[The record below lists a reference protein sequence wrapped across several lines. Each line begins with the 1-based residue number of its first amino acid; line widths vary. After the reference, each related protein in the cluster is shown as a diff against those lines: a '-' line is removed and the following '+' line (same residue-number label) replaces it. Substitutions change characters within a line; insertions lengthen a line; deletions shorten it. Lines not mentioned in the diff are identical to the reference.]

1 MTNTLSN
8 AATAATSTVVTTSV
22 TSASTE
28 VKDLLV
34 EGQKKTAEFVLVLSG
49 ISLMCETVTLKG
61 VTDESKFT
69 GDIKDDVA
77 GSRVKVTT
85 KASLFSEPIALL
97 KGIKKKAEAVL
108 NKYGIKAGIDGGYF
122 IPKDCVVPCLEEMI
136 PLRDEF
142 NEKLTEMEKSF
153 SDYTSAEQARCNKI
167 EDIELRKEALGKI
180 PTFEKFASKCGFKPI
195 VLDWAQTSDATVN
208 TFLSESKT
216 EKATSI
222 VEDYFNKIFD
232 PFAIVKYDY
241 DNNLRN
247 KGAAYKAD
255 EVGKKRSSIRKACQ
269 KALDTKFC
277 MELVF
282 KDEPE
287 KSLLEKAY
295 NIIEV
300 VNQRFAGTAA
310 QMAKPSAGLT
320 KVMID
325 VYKNILAALCSREAF
340 EDFLSKGGD
349 VETILGGFDIAQAKR
364 GVIETEL
371 DFTSKEEKMAS
382 IDNAI
387 AELEALCEQSSGKQQ
402 GQAKKQEAIP
412 EVEPVAEVTS
422 TEKNTVTTE
431 NNSVELEPV
440 ASAEETEIATA
451 EVVEEVPEV
460 EETVQ
465 EEQSST
471 EEAEITADPVS
482 TEETAEPVEEVIL
495 PVEEP
500 VSEPKVTEEV
510 KASEEPAITIDPSS
524 MDVEDFY
531 KSLGL

>member
-1 MTNTLSN
+1 MTNVTSI

-49 ISLMCETVTLKG
+49 ITLMCETVTLKG

-108 NKYGIKAGIDGGYF
+108 NKYGIKAGIDGGFF
-122 IPKDCVVPCLEEMI
+122 IPKDAVVACLEEMI

-142 NEKLTEMEKSF
+142 NNKIKEMELSF
-153 SDYTSAEQARCNKI
+153 SDYTSAEQARCNQI
-167 EDIELRKEALGKI
+167 EDLELRKEALGKI

-216 EKATSI
+216 EKSSSI

-247 KGAAYKAD
+247 KGSAYKAD

-295 NIIEV
+295 NVIEV
-300 VNQRFAGTAA
+300 VNQRFAGAA

-371 DFTSKEEKMAS
+371 DFSSKEEKMAS

-387 AELEALCEQSSGKQQ
+387 AELEALCEQSSGNQQ
-402 GQAKKQEAIP
+402 VQKQEAIP
-412 EVEPVAEVTS
+412 EVEPVEVTS

-440 ASAEETEIATA
+440 VSAEETEIATA
-451 EVVEEVPEV
+451 EVVEEVPEI

-471 EEAEITADPVS
+471 EETEITADPIS

-500 VSEPKVTEEV
+500 VSEPEVTEEV
-510 KASEEPAITIDPSS
+510 KASEEPTIIIDPSS

>member
-1 MTNTLSN
+1 MTNVTSI
-8 AATAATSTVVTTSV
+8 AATAATSTVV

-49 ISLMCETVTLKG
+49 ITLMCETVTLKG

-108 NKYGIKAGIDGGYF
+108 NKYGIKAGIDGGFF

-153 SDYTSAEQARCNKI
+153 SDYTSAEQARCNQI

-195 VLDWAQTSDATVN
+195 VLDWAQTTDATVN

-216 EKATSI
+216 EKSSSI

-247 KGAAYKAD
+247 KGSAYKAD

-295 NIIEV
+295 NVIEV
-300 VNQRFAGTAA
+300 VNQRFAGAA

-371 DFTSKEEKMAS
+371 DFSSKEEKMAS

-402 GQAKKQEAIP
+402 VQTQKQEAIP
-412 EVEPVAEVTS
+412 EVGSVEVTS
-422 TEKNTVTTE
+422 TEENTVTTVH
-431 NNSVELEPV
+431 NSVELDPV
-440 ASAEETEIATA
+440 ASTEETEIATA
-451 EVVEEVPEV
+451 EVVEEVPKV
-460 EETVQ
+460 KETVQ
-465 EEQSST
+465 EEKSST
-471 EEAEITADPVS
+471 EEAEILADPVS
-482 TEETAEPVEEVIL
+482 VEETAEPVEEVIL

-500 VSEPKVTEEV
+500 VSEPEVTEEV

>member
-1 MTNTLSN
+1 MTNVTSI

-49 ISLMCETVTLKG
+49 ITLMCETVTLKG

-108 NKYGIKAGIDGGYF
+108 NKYGIKAGIDGGFF
-122 IPKDCVVPCLEEMI
+122 IPKDAVVACLEEMI

-142 NEKLTEMEKSF
+142 NNKIKEMELSF
-153 SDYTSAEQARCNKI
+153 SDYTSAEQARCNQI
-167 EDIELRKEALGKI
+167 EDLELRKEALGKI

-195 VLDWAQTSDATVN
+195 VLDWAQTSDAIVN

-216 EKATSI
+216 EKSSSI

-247 KGAAYKAD
+247 KGSAYKAD

-295 NIIEV
+295 NVIEV
-300 VNQRFAGTAA
+300 VNQRFAGAA

-371 DFTSKEEKMAS
+371 DFSSKEEKMAS

-387 AELEALCEQSSGKQQ
+387 AELEALCEQSSGNQQ
-402 GQAKKQEAIP
+402 VQKQEAIP
-412 EVEPVAEVTS
+412 EVEPVEVTS

-451 EVVEEVPEV
+451 EVVEEVPEI

-471 EEAEITADPVS
+471 EETEITADPIS

-500 VSEPKVTEEV
+500 VSEPEVTEEV
-510 KASEEPAITIDPSS
+510 KASEEPTITIDPSS

>member
-1 MTNTLSN
+1 MTNSFSN
-8 AATAATSTVVTTSV
+8 AATAATSTVVSTTAT

-108 NKYGIKAGIDGGYF
+108 NKYGIKAGIDGGFF
-122 IPKDCVVPCLEEMI
+122 IPKDAVVACLEDLI

-142 NEKLTEMEKSF
+142 NDELKEMEKNF
-153 SDYTSAEQARCNKI
+153 NDYVSAEQARCNQI

-195 VLDWAQTSDATVN
+195 VLDWAQTSDTAVN
-208 TFLSESKT
+208 AFLSESKT

-295 NIIEV
+295 NIIAV

-320 KVMID
+320 KLMID

-371 DFTSKEEKMAS
+371 DFSSKEEKMAS

-402 GQAKKQEAIP
+402 AQKQEAIP
-412 EVEPVAEVTS
+412 EVEPVEITS
-422 TEKNTVTTE
+422 TEKDTVTTE

-440 ASAEETEIATA
+440 ASAEET
-451 EVVEEVPEV
+451 
-460 EETVQ
+460 VQ
-465 EEQSST
+465 EEQSSI
-471 EEAEITADPVS
+471 EEAEITADPIS

-500 VSEPKVTEEV
+500 VSEPEVTEEV
-510 KASEEPAITIDPSS
+510 KASEEPTITIDPSS

>member
-1 MTNTLSN
+1 MTNSIVN
-8 AATAATSTVVTTSV
+8 AATAATSTVVSTTAT

-28 VKDLLV
+28 VKDLLK
-34 EGQKKTAEFVLVLSG
+34 EGLKKTAEFVLVISG
-49 ISLMCETVTLKG
+49 ISLMSETVTLSG
-61 VTDESKFT
+61 VTDQSKFT
-69 GDIKDDVA
+69 GNIKDDVA
-77 GSRVKVTT
+77 GSRIKVTT
-85 KASLFSEPIALL
+85 KASLFSEPIAVL
-97 KGIKKKAEAVL
+97 KGIKKKVEAVL
-108 NKYGIKAGIDGGYF
+108 NKYGIKAGIDGGF
-122 IPKDCVVPCLEEMI
+122 FVPKEAVVSCLEELI
-136 PLRDEF
+136 PLREEF
-142 NEKLTEMEKSF
+142 NNKLEEMEKGF
-153 SDYTSAEQARCNKI
+153 SDYTSAEQARCNQI
-167 EDIELRKEALGKI
+167 EDLELRKEALGKI

-216 EKATSI
+216 EKSTSI
-222 VEDYFNKIFD
+222 VEDYFNKIFE

-247 KGAAYKAD
+247 KGSAYKAD

-300 VNQRFAGTAA
+300 VNQRFAGTVT

-371 DFTSKEEKMAS
+371 DFSSKEEKMAS

-387 AELEALCEQSSGKQQ
+387 AELEALCEQSSGNQQ
-402 GQAKKQEAIP
+402 VQKQEAIP
-412 EVEPVAEVTS
+412 EEEPVAEVTS

-440 ASAEETEIATA
+440 ASAEETEITTA

-471 EEAEITADPVS
+471 EETEITADPVS

-500 VSEPKVTEEV
+500 VSEPEVTEEV
-510 KASEEPAITIDPSS
+510 KASEEPTITIDPSS

>member
-1 MTNTLSN
+1 MTNSFSN
-8 AATAATSTVVTTSV
+8 AATAATSTVVSTTAT

-108 NKYGIKAGIDGGYF
+108 NKYGIKAGIDGGFF
-122 IPKDCVVPCLEEMI
+122 IPKDAVVACLEDLI

-142 NEKLTEMEKSF
+142 NDELKEMEKNF
-153 SDYTSAEQARCNKI
+153 NDYVSAEQARCNQI

-195 VLDWAQTSDATVN
+195 VLDWAQTSDTAVN
-208 TFLSESKT
+208 AFLSESKT

-295 NIIEV
+295 NVIEV
-300 VNQRFAGTAA
+300 VNQRFAGAA

-371 DFTSKEEKMAS
+371 DFSSKEEKMAS

-402 GQAKKQEAIP
+402 VQTQKQEAIP
-412 EVEPVAEVTS
+412 EVGSVEVTS
-422 TEKNTVTTE
+422 TEENTVTTE

-482 TEETAEPVEEVIL
+482 TEETAEPVEDVIL

-500 VSEPKVTEEV
+500 VSEPEVTEEV
-510 KASEEPAITIDPSS
+510 KASEEPTITIDPSS

>member
-1 MTNTLSN
+1 MTNSINT
-8 AATAATSTVVTTSV
+8 AATSATSTVVTTA

-77 GSRVKVTT
+77 GSRIKVTT
-85 KASLFSEPIALL
+85 KASLFSEPIAML

-142 NEKLTEMEKSF
+142 NNKLNEMEKTF
-153 SDYTSAEQARCNKI
+153 SDYTSAEQARCNQI
-167 EDIELRKEALGKI
+167 EDLELRKEALGKI

-216 EKATSI
+216 EKSTSI
-222 VEDYFNKIFD
+222 VEDYFNKVFE

-320 KVMID
+320 KLMID
-325 VYKNILAALCSREAF
+325 VYKNILSALCSRDAF

-349 VETILGGFDIAQAKR
+349 VETILGGFDIAQARR

-371 DFTSKEEKMAS
+371 DFSSKEEKMAS

-402 GQAKKQEAIP
+402 AQKQEAIP
-412 EVEPVAEVTS
+412 EVEPVEVTS

-451 EVVEEVPEV
+451 EVVEEVPEI

-500 VSEPKVTEEV
+500 VSEPEVTEEV
-510 KASEEPAITIDPSS
+510 KASEEPTITIDPSS

>member
-1 MTNTLSN
+1 MTNVTSIV
-8 AATAATSTVVTTSV
+8 ATAATSTVVTTSV

-49 ISLMCETVTLKG
+49 ITLMCETVTLKG

-108 NKYGIKAGIDGGYF
+108 NKYGIKAGIDGGFF
-122 IPKDCVVPCLEEMI
+122 IPKDAVVACLEEMI

-142 NEKLTEMEKSF
+142 NNKIKEMELSF

-180 PTFEKFASKCGFKPI
+180 PTFEKFSSKCGFKPI

-216 EKATSI
+216 EKSTSI
-222 VEDYFNKIFD
+222 VEDYFNKIFE
-232 PFAIVKYDY
+232 PFSIVKYDY

-295 NIIEV
+295 NVIEV
-300 VNQRFAGTAA
+300 VNQRFAGAA

-371 DFTSKEEKMAS
+371 DFSSKEEKMAS

-387 AELEALCEQSSGKQQ
+387 AELEALCEQSSGNQQ
-402 GQAKKQEAIP
+402 VQKQEAIP
-412 EVEPVAEVTS
+412 EVEPVEVTS

-451 EVVEEVPEV
+451 EVVEEVPEI

-471 EEAEITADPVS
+471 EEAEITADPIS

-500 VSEPKVTEEV
+500 VSEPEVTEEV
-510 KASEEPAITIDPSS
+510 KASEEPTITIDPSS

>member
-1 MTNTLSN
+1 MTNVTSI

-49 ISLMCETVTLKG
+49 ITLMCETVTLKG

-108 NKYGIKAGIDGGYF
+108 NKYGIKAGIDGGFF
-122 IPKDCVVPCLEEMI
+122 IPKDAVVACLEEMI

-142 NEKLTEMEKSF
+142 NNKIKEMELSF
-153 SDYTSAEQARCNKI
+153 SDYTSAEQARCNQI
-167 EDIELRKEALGKI
+167 EDLELRKEALGKI

-216 EKATSI
+216 EKSSSI

-247 KGAAYKAD
+247 KGSAYKAD

-295 NIIEV
+295 NVIEV
-300 VNQRFAGTAA
+300 VNQRFAGAA

-371 DFTSKEEKMAS
+371 DFSSKEEKMAS

-402 GQAKKQEAIP
+402 QQAQKQEAIP
-412 EVEPVAEVTS
+412 EVEPVEEVTS

-451 EVVEEVPEV
+451 EVVEEVPEI

-500 VSEPKVTEEV
+500 VSEPEVTEEV
-510 KASEEPAITIDPSS
+510 KASEEPTIIIDPSS

>member
-1 MTNTLSN
+1 MTNSIVN
-8 AATAATSTVVTTSV
+8 AATAATSTVVSTTAT

-28 VKDLLV
+28 VKDLLK
-34 EGQKKTAEFVLVLSG
+34 EGLKKTAEFVLVISG
-49 ISLMCETVTLKG
+49 ISLMSETVTLSG
-61 VTDESKFT
+61 VTDQSKFT
-69 GDIKDDVA
+69 GNIKDDVA
-77 GSRVKVTT
+77 GSRIKVTT
-85 KASLFSEPIALL
+85 KASLFSEPIAVL
-97 KGIKKKAEAVL
+97 KGIKKKVEAVL
-108 NKYGIKAGIDGGYF
+108 NKYGIKAGIDGGF
-122 IPKDCVVPCLEEMI
+122 FVPKEAVVSCLEELI
-136 PLRDEF
+136 PLREEF
-142 NEKLTEMEKSF
+142 NNKLEEMEKGF
-153 SDYTSAEQARCNKI
+153 SDYTSAEQARCNQI
-167 EDIELRKEALGKI
+167 EDLELRKEALGKI

-216 EKATSI
+216 EKSSSI
-222 VEDYFNKIFD
+222 VEDYFNKIFE
-232 PFAIVKYDY
+232 PFSIVKYDY

-295 NIIEV
+295 NVIGV
-300 VNQRFAGTAA
+300 VNQRFAGAA

-340 EDFLSKGGD
+340 EDFLSNGGD

-371 DFTSKEEKMAS
+371 DFSSKEEKMAS

-412 EVEPVAEVTS
+412 EVESVAEVTS
-422 TEKNTVTTE
+422 TEECTASTD

-440 ASAEETEIATA
+440 ASAEETKIATA

>member
-1 MTNTLSN
+1 MTNVTSI

-49 ISLMCETVTLKG
+49 ITLMCETVTLKG

-108 NKYGIKAGIDGGYF
+108 NKYGIKAGIDGGFF
-122 IPKDCVVPCLEEMI
+122 IPKDAVVACLEEMI

-142 NEKLTEMEKSF
+142 NNKIKEMELSF
-153 SDYTSAEQARCNKI
+153 SDYTSAEQARCNQI
-167 EDIELRKEALGKI
+167 EDLELRKEALGKI

-216 EKATSI
+216 EKSSSI

-247 KGAAYKAD
+247 KGSAYKAD

-295 NIIEV
+295 NVIEV
-300 VNQRFAGTAA
+300 VNQRFAGAA

-371 DFTSKEEKMAS
+371 DFSSKEEKMAS

-387 AELEALCEQSSGKQQ
+387 AELEALCEQSSGNQQ
-402 GQAKKQEAIP
+402 VQKQEAIP
-412 EVEPVAEVTS
+412 EVEPVEVTS

-451 EVVEEVPEV
+451 EVVEEVPEI

-471 EEAEITADPVS
+471 EETEITADPIS

-500 VSEPKVTEEV
+500 VSEPEVTEEV
-510 KASEEPAITIDPSS
+510 KASEEPTIIIDPSS

>member
-1 MTNTLSN
+1 MTNSFSN
-8 AATAATSTVVTTSV
+8 AATAATSTVVSTTAT

-108 NKYGIKAGIDGGYF
+108 NKYGIKAGIDGGFF
-122 IPKDCVVPCLEEMI
+122 IPKDAVVACLEDLI

-142 NEKLTEMEKSF
+142 NDELKEMEKNF
-153 SDYTSAEQARCNKI
+153 NDYVSAEQARCNQI

-195 VLDWAQTSDATVN
+195 VLDWAQTSDTAVN
-208 TFLSESKT
+208 AFLSESKT

-295 NIIEV
+295 NIIAV

-320 KVMID
+320 KLMID

-371 DFTSKEEKMAS
+371 DFSSKEEKMAS

-402 GQAKKQEAIP
+402 AQKQESIP
-412 EVEPVAEVTS
+412 EVEPVEITS
-422 TEKNTVTTE
+422 TEKDTVTTE

-440 ASAEETEIATA
+440 ASAEK
-451 EVVEEVPEV
+451 
-460 EETVQ
+460 TVQ
-465 EEQSST
+465 EEQSSI
-471 EEAEITADPVS
+471 EEAEITADPIS

-500 VSEPKVTEEV
+500 VSEPEVTEEV
-510 KASEEPAITIDPSS
+510 KASEEPTIIIDPSS

>member
-1 MTNTLSN
+1 MTNLIST
-8 AATAATSTVVTTSV
+8 AATAATSTVVTTAT

-28 VKDLLV
+28 VTDLLK

-49 ISLMCETVTLKG
+49 ISLMSETVTLSG

-69 GDIKDDVA
+69 GNIKDDVA
-77 GSRVKVTT
+77 GSRIKVTT
-85 KASLFSEPIALL
+85 KAALFNEPIAVL
-97 KGIKKKAEAVL
+97 KGIKKKSEAVL
-108 NKYGIKAGIDGGYF
+108 NKYGIKAGIDGGF
-122 IPKDCVVPCLEEMI
+122 FVPKEAVVRCLEELI

-142 NEKLTEMEKSF
+142 NDKLNEMEKNF
-153 SDYTSAEQARCNKI
+153 NDYTLAEQARCNQI

-195 VLDWAQTSDATVN
+195 VLDWAQTTDATVN

-216 EKATSI
+216 EKSSSI

-247 KGAAYKAD
+247 KGSAYKAD

-295 NIIEV
+295 NVIEV
-300 VNQRFAGTAA
+300 VNQRFAGAA

-371 DFTSKEEKMAS
+371 DFSSKEEKMAS

-387 AELEALCEQSSGKQQ
+387 AELEALCEQSSGNQQ
-402 GQAKKQEAIP
+402 VQKQEAIP
-412 EVEPVAEVTS
+412 EV
-422 TEKNTVTTE
+422 
-431 NNSVELEPV
+431 EPV

-451 EVVEEVPEV
+451 EVVEEVPEI

-465 EEQSST
+465 EEKSST
-471 EEAEITADPVS
+471 EEAEITADPIS

-500 VSEPKVTEEV
+500 VSEPEVTEEV
-510 KASEEPAITIDPSS
+510 KASEEPTIIIDPSS

>member
-1 MTNTLSN
+1 MTNSFSN
-8 AATAATSTVVTTSV
+8 AATAATSTVVSTTAT

-34 EGQKKTAEFVLVLSG
+34 EGQKKTAEFVLILSG

-108 NKYGIKAGIDGGYF
+108 NKYGIKAGIDGGFF
-122 IPKDCVVPCLEEMI
+122 IPKDAVVACLEDLI

-142 NEKLTEMEKSF
+142 NDELKEMEKNF
-153 SDYTSAEQARCNKI
+153 NDYVSAEQARCNQI

-195 VLDWAQTSDATVN
+195 VLDWAQTSDTAVN
-208 TFLSESKT
+208 AFLSESKT

-295 NIIEV
+295 NVIEV
-300 VNQRFAGTAA
+300 VNQRFAGAA

-371 DFTSKEEKMAS
+371 DFSSKEEKMAS

-402 GQAKKQEAIP
+402 VQTQKQEAIP
-412 EVEPVAEVTS
+412 EVGSVEVTS
-422 TEKNTVTTE
+422 TEENTVTTE

-482 TEETAEPVEEVIL
+482 TEETAEPVEDVIL

-500 VSEPKVTEEV
+500 VSEPEVTEEV
-510 KASEEPAITIDPSS
+510 KASEEPTITIDPSS

>member
-1 MTNTLSN
+1 MTNVTSI

-49 ISLMCETVTLKG
+49 ITLMCETVTLKG

-108 NKYGIKAGIDGGYF
+108 NKYGIKAGIDGGFF
-122 IPKDCVVPCLEEMI
+122 IPKDAVVACLEEMI

-142 NEKLTEMEKSF
+142 NNKIKEMELSF
-153 SDYTSAEQARCNKI
+153 SDYTSAEQARCNQI
-167 EDIELRKEALGKI
+167 EDLELRKEALGKI

-195 VLDWAQTSDATVN
+195 VHDWAQTSDAAVN

-216 EKATSI
+216 EKSTSI
-222 VEDYFNKIFD
+222 VEDYFNKIFE
-232 PFAIVKYDY
+232 PFSIVKYDY

-295 NIIEV
+295 NIIAV

-371 DFTSKEEKMAS
+371 DFSSKEEKMAS

-387 AELEALCEQSSGKQQ
+387 AELEALCEQSSGNKQAQ
-402 GQAKKQEAIP
+402 KQEAIP
-412 EVEPVAEVTS
+412 EVEPVEVTS
-422 TEKNTVTTE
+422 TEECAASTDS
-431 NNSVELEPV
+431 NSVELEPV

-500 VSEPKVTEEV
+500 VSEPEVTEEV
-510 KASEEPAITIDPSS
+510 KASEEPTITIDPSS

>member
-1 MTNTLSN
+1 MTNVTSI

-136 PLRDEF
+136 PLRNEF

-195 VLDWAQTSDATVN
+195 VLDWAQTSDTAVN
-208 TFLSESKT
+208 AFLSESKT
-216 EKATSI
+216 EKSTSI
-222 VEDYFNKIFD
+222 VEDYFNKIFE
-232 PFAIVKYDY
+232 PFSIVKYDY

-247 KGAAYKAD
+247 KGTAYKAD

-295 NIIEV
+295 NIIAV

-371 DFTSKEEKMAS
+371 DFSSKEEKMAS

-387 AELEALCEQSSGKQQ
+387 AELEALCEQSSGNKQAQ
-402 GQAKKQEAIP
+402 KQEAIP
-412 EVEPVAEVTS
+412 EV
-422 TEKNTVTTE
+422 
-431 NNSVELEPV
+431 EPV

-482 TEETAEPVEEVIL
+482 TEETAEPVEDVIL

-500 VSEPKVTEEV
+500 VSEPEVTEEV
-510 KASEEPAITIDPSS
+510 KASEEPTITIDPSS

>member
-1 MTNTLSN
+1 MTNVTSI

-49 ISLMCETVTLKG
+49 ITLMCETVTLKG

-108 NKYGIKAGIDGGYF
+108 NKYGIKAGIDGGFF
-122 IPKDCVVPCLEEMI
+122 IPKDAVVACLEEMI

-142 NEKLTEMEKSF
+142 NNKIKEMELSF
-153 SDYTSAEQARCNKI
+153 SDYTSAEQARCNQI
-167 EDIELRKEALGKI
+167 EDLELRKEALGKI

-216 EKATSI
+216 EKSSSI

-247 KGAAYKAD
+247 KGSAYKAD

-295 NIIEV
+295 NVIEV
-300 VNQRFAGTAA
+300 VNQRFAGAA

-371 DFTSKEEKMAS
+371 DFSSKEEKMAS

-402 GQAKKQEAIP
+402 GQAQKQESIP
-412 EVEPVAEVTS
+412 EVEPVEVTS
-422 TEKNTVTTE
+422 TEKDTVTTE

-440 ASAEETEIATA
+440 ASAEETEITTA

-471 EEAEITADPVS
+471 EETEITADPIS

-500 VSEPKVTEEV
+500 VSEPEVTEEV
-510 KASEEPAITIDPSS
+510 KASEEPTITIDPSS

>member
-1 MTNTLSN
+1 MTNLIST
-8 AATAATSTVVTTSV
+8 AATAATSTVVTTAT

-49 ISLMCETVTLKG
+49 ITLMCETVTLKG

-108 NKYGIKAGIDGGYF
+108 NKYGIKAGIDGGFF
-122 IPKDCVVPCLEEMI
+122 IPKDAVVACLEEMI

-142 NEKLTEMEKSF
+142 NNKIKEMELSF
-153 SDYTSAEQARCNKI
+153 SDYTSAEQARCNQI
-167 EDIELRKEALGKI
+167 EDLELRKEALGKI

-195 VLDWAQTSDATVN
+195 VLDWAQTTDATVN

-216 EKATSI
+216 EKSSSI

-247 KGAAYKAD
+247 KGSAYKAD

-287 KSLLEKAY
+287 KSMLEKAY
-295 NIIEV
+295 NVIEV
-300 VNQRFAGTAA
+300 VNQRFAGAA

-402 GQAKKQEAIP
+402 GQAQKQEAIP
-412 EVEPVAEVTS
+412 EVEPVEVTS
-422 TEKNTVTTE
+422 TEKDTVTIE

-440 ASAEETEIATA
+440 SSAEETELTTA

-471 EEAEITADPVS
+471 EETEITADPVS

>member
-1 MTNTLSN
+1 MTNLIST
-8 AATAATSTVVTTSV
+8 AATAATSTVVTTAT

-49 ISLMCETVTLKG
+49 ITLMCETVTLKG

-108 NKYGIKAGIDGGYF
+108 NKYGIKAGIDGGFF
-122 IPKDCVVPCLEEMI
+122 IPKDAVVACLEEMI

-142 NEKLTEMEKSF
+142 NNKIKEMELSF
-153 SDYTSAEQARCNKI
+153 SDYTSAEQARCNQI
-167 EDIELRKEALGKI
+167 EDLELRKEALGKI

-195 VLDWAQTSDATVN
+195 VLDWAQTTDATVN

-216 EKATSI
+216 EKSSSI

-247 KGAAYKAD
+247 KGSAYKAD

-287 KSLLEKAY
+287 KSMLEKAY
-295 NIIEV
+295 NVIEV
-300 VNQRFAGTAA
+300 VNQRFAGAA

-371 DFTSKEEKMAS
+371 DFSSKEEKMAS

-387 AELEALCEQSSGKQQ
+387 AELEALCEQSSGNQQ
-402 GQAKKQEAIP
+402 VQKQEAIP
-412 EVEPVAEVTS
+412 EVEPVEVTP

-440 ASAEETEIATA
+440 ASA
-451 EVVEEVPEV
+451 

>member
-1 MTNTLSN
+1 MTNVTSI

-49 ISLMCETVTLKG
+49 ITLMCETVTLKG

-108 NKYGIKAGIDGGYF
+108 NKYGIKAGIDGGFF
-122 IPKDCVVPCLEEMI
+122 IPKDAVVACLEEMI

-142 NEKLTEMEKSF
+142 NNKIKEMELSF
-153 SDYTSAEQARCNKI
+153 SDYTSAEQARCNQI
-167 EDIELRKEALGKI
+167 EDLELRKEALGKI

-216 EKATSI
+216 EKSSSI

-247 KGAAYKAD
+247 KGSAYKAD

-295 NIIEV
+295 NVIEV
-300 VNQRFAGTAA
+300 VNQRFAGAA

-371 DFTSKEEKMAS
+371 DFSSKEEKMAS

-422 TEKNTVTTE
+422 TEKDTVTTE

-440 ASAEETEIATA
+440 ASAEET
-451 EVVEEVPEV
+451 
-460 EETVQ
+460 VQ

-471 EEAEITADPVS
+471 EEAEITADPIS

-500 VSEPKVTEEV
+500 VSEPEVTEEV
-510 KASEEPAITIDPSS
+510 KASEEPTITIDPSS

>member
-1 MTNTLSN
+1 MTNSIVN
-8 AATAATSTVVTTSV
+8 AATAATSTVVSTTAT

-28 VKDLLV
+28 VKDLLK
-34 EGQKKTAEFVLVLSG
+34 EGLKKTAEFVLVISG
-49 ISLMCETVTLKG
+49 ISLMSETVTLSG
-61 VTDESKFT
+61 VTDQSKFT
-69 GDIKDDVA
+69 GNIKDDVA
-77 GSRVKVTT
+77 GSRIKVTT

-108 NKYGIKAGIDGGYF
+108 NKYGIKAGIDGGFF
-122 IPKDCVVPCLEEMI
+122 IPKDAVVACLEDLI

-142 NEKLTEMEKSF
+142 NDELKEMEKNF
-153 SDYTSAEQARCNKI
+153 NDYVSAEQARCNQI

-195 VLDWAQTSDATVN
+195 VLDWAQTSDTAVN
-208 TFLSESKT
+208 AFLSESKT

-287 KSLLEKAY
+287 KSLIEKAY
-295 NIIEV
+295 NIIAV

-320 KVMID
+320 KLMID

-422 TEKNTVTTE
+422 TEECTASTD

-440 ASAEETEIATA
+440 ALAEET
-451 EVVEEVPEV
+451 
-460 EETVQ
+460 
-465 EEQSST
+465 
-471 EEAEITADPVS
+471 EITADPVS

-500 VSEPKVTEEV
+500 VSEPEVTEEV
-510 KASEEPAITIDPSS
+510 KASEEPTITIDPSS

>member
-1 MTNTLSN
+1 MTNVTSI

-49 ISLMCETVTLKG
+49 ITLMCETVTLKG

-108 NKYGIKAGIDGGYF
+108 NKYGIKAGIDGGFF
-122 IPKDCVVPCLEEMI
+122 IPKDAVVACLEEMI

-142 NEKLTEMEKSF
+142 NNKIKEMELSF
-153 SDYTSAEQARCNKI
+153 SDYTSAEQARCNQI
-167 EDIELRKEALGKI
+167 EDLELRKEALGKI

-216 EKATSI
+216 EKSSSI

-247 KGAAYKAD
+247 KGSAYKAD

-295 NIIEV
+295 NVIEV
-300 VNQRFAGTAA
+300 VNQRFAGAA

-371 DFTSKEEKMAS
+371 DFSSKEEKMAS

-387 AELEALCEQSSGKQQ
+387 AELEALCEQSSGNQQ
-402 GQAKKQEAIP
+402 VQKQESIP
-412 EVEPVAEVTS
+412 EVEPVEVTS

-451 EVVEEVPEV
+451 EVVEEVPEI

-500 VSEPKVTEEV
+500 VSEPEVTEEV
-510 KASEEPAITIDPSS
+510 KASEEPTITIDPSS

>member
-1 MTNTLSN
+1 MTNSINT
-8 AATAATSTVVTTSV
+8 AATAATSTVVTTA

-142 NEKLTEMEKSF
+142 NNKLNEMEKTF
-153 SDYTSAEQARCNKI
+153 SDYTSAEQARCNQI
-167 EDIELRKEALGKI
+167 EDLELRKEALGKI
-180 PTFEKFASKCGFKPI
+180 PTFEKFSSKCGFKPI

-216 EKATSI
+216 EKSSSI
-222 VEDYFNKIFD
+222 VEDYFNKVFE

-295 NIIEV
+295 NIIAV

-371 DFTSKEEKMAS
+371 DFSSKEEKMAS

-387 AELEALCEQSSGKQQ
+387 AELEALCEQSSGNKQAQ
-402 GQAKKQEAIP
+402 KQEAIP
-412 EVEPVAEVTS
+412 EVEPVEVTS

-431 NNSVELEPV
+431 NNSVELETV

-500 VSEPKVTEEV
+500 VSEPEVTEEV
-510 KASEEPAITIDPSS
+510 KASEEPTITIDPSS

>member
-1 MTNTLSN
+1 MTNVTSI

-49 ISLMCETVTLKG
+49 ITLMCETVTLKG

-108 NKYGIKAGIDGGYF
+108 NKYGIKAGIDGGFF
-122 IPKDCVVPCLEEMI
+122 IPKDAVVACLEEMI

-142 NEKLTEMEKSF
+142 NNKIKEMELSF
-153 SDYTSAEQARCNKI
+153 SDYTSAEQARCNQI
-167 EDIELRKEALGKI
+167 EDLELRKEALGKI

-216 EKATSI
+216 EKSSSI

-247 KGAAYKAD
+247 KGSAYKAD

-295 NIIEV
+295 NVIEV
-300 VNQRFAGTAA
+300 VNQRFAGAA

-371 DFTSKEEKMAS
+371 DFSSKEEKMAS

-387 AELEALCEQSSGKQQ
+387 AELEALCEQSSGNQQ
-402 GQAKKQEAIP
+402 VQKQEAIP
-412 EVEPVAEVTS
+412 EVEPVEVTS

-451 EVVEEVPEV
+451 EVVEEVPEI

-500 VSEPKVTEEV
+500 VSEPEVTEEV
-510 KASEEPAITIDPSS
+510 KASEEPTITIDPSS

>member
-1 MTNTLSN
+1 MTNVTSI

-49 ISLMCETVTLKG
+49 ITLMCETVTLKG

-108 NKYGIKAGIDGGYF
+108 NKYGIKAGIDGGFF
-122 IPKDCVVPCLEEMI
+122 IPKDAVVACLEEMI

-142 NEKLTEMEKSF
+142 NNKIKEMELSF
-153 SDYTSAEQARCNKI
+153 SDYTSAEQARCNQI
-167 EDIELRKEALGKI
+167 EDLELRKEALGKI

-216 EKATSI
+216 EKSSSI

-247 KGAAYKAD
+247 KGSAYKAD

-295 NIIEV
+295 NVIEV
-300 VNQRFAGTAA
+300 VNQRFAGAA

-371 DFTSKEEKMAS
+371 DFSSKEEKMAS

-387 AELEALCEQSSGKQQ
+387 AELEALCEQSSGNQQ
-402 GQAKKQEAIP
+402 VQKQEAIP
-412 EVEPVAEVTS
+412 EVEPVEVTS

-440 ASAEETEIATA
+440 ASAEET
-451 EVVEEVPEV
+451 
-460 EETVQ
+460 VQ

-471 EEAEITADPVS
+471 EEAEITADPIS

-500 VSEPKVTEEV
+500 VSEPEVTKEV
-510 KASEEPAITIDPSS
+510 KASEEPTITIDPSS

>member
-1 MTNTLSN
+1 MTNSINT
-8 AATAATSTVVTTSV
+8 AATAATSTVVTTA

-28 VKDLLV
+28 IKDLLV

-49 ISLMCETVTLKG
+49 ITLMCETVTLKG

-108 NKYGIKAGIDGGYF
+108 NKYGIKAGIDGGFF
-122 IPKDCVVPCLEEMI
+122 IPKDAVVACLEEMI

-142 NEKLTEMEKSF
+142 NNKIKEMELSF
-153 SDYTSAEQARCNKI
+153 SDYTSAEQARCNQI
-167 EDIELRKEALGKI
+167 EDLELRKEALGKI
-180 PTFEKFASKCGFKPI
+180 PTFEKFSSKCGFKPI

-216 EKATSI
+216 EKSTSI
-222 VEDYFNKIFD
+222 VEDYFNKVFES
-232 PFAIVKYDY
+232 FAIVKYDY

-295 NIIEV
+295 NIIAV

-371 DFTSKEEKMAS
+371 DFSSKEEKMAS

-387 AELEALCEQSSGKQQ
+387 AELEALCEQSSGNKQAQ
-402 GQAKKQEAIP
+402 KHEAIP
-412 EVEPVAEVTS
+412 EVEPVEVTP

-471 EEAEITADPVS
+471 EETEITADPVS

-500 VSEPKVTEEV
+500 VSEPEVTEEV
-510 KASEEPAITIDPSS
+510 KTSEEPAIIIDPSS

>member
-1 MTNTLSN
+1 MTNVTSI

-49 ISLMCETVTLKG
+49 ITLMCETVTLKG

-108 NKYGIKAGIDGGYF
+108 NKYGIKAGIDGGFF
-122 IPKDCVVPCLEEMI
+122 IPKDAVVACLEEMI

-142 NEKLTEMEKSF
+142 NNKIKEMELSF
-153 SDYTSAEQARCNKI
+153 SDYTSAEQARCNQI
-167 EDIELRKEALGKI
+167 EDLELRKEALGKI

-216 EKATSI
+216 EKSSSI

-247 KGAAYKAD
+247 KGSAYKAD

-295 NIIEV
+295 NVIEV
-300 VNQRFAGTAA
+300 VNQRFAGAA

-371 DFTSKEEKMAS
+371 DFSSKEEKMAS

-387 AELEALCEQSSGKQQ
+387 AELEALCEQSSGNKQAQ
-402 GQAKKQEAIP
+402 KQEAIP
-412 EVEPVAEVTS
+412 EV
-422 TEKNTVTTE
+422 
-431 NNSVELEPV
+431 EPV

-482 TEETAEPVEEVIL
+482 TEETAEPVEDVIL
-495 PVEEP
+495 PVEEL
-500 VSEPKVTEEV
+500 VSEPEVTEEV
-510 KASEEPAITIDPSS
+510 KASEEPTITIDPSS

>member
-1 MTNTLSN
+1 MTNSFSN
-8 AATAATSTVVTTSV
+8 AATAATSTVVSTTAT

-108 NKYGIKAGIDGGYF
+108 NKYGIKAGIDGGFF
-122 IPKDCVVPCLEEMI
+122 IPKDAVVACLEDLI

-142 NEKLTEMEKSF
+142 NDELKEMEKNF
-153 SDYTSAEQARCNKI
+153 NDYVSAEQARCNQI

-195 VLDWAQTSDATVN
+195 VLDWAQTSDTAVN
-208 TFLSESKT
+208 AFLSESKT

-295 NIIEV
+295 NIIAV

-320 KVMID
+320 KLMID

-371 DFTSKEEKMAS
+371 DFSSKEEKMAS

-402 GQAKKQEAIP
+402 AQKQEAIP
-412 EVEPVAEVTS
+412 EVEPVEITS
-422 TEKNTVTTE
+422 TEKDTVTTE

-440 ASAEETEIATA
+440 ASAEET
-451 EVVEEVPEV
+451 
-460 EETVQ
+460 VQ
-465 EEQSST
+465 EDQSSI
-471 EEAEITADPVS
+471 EEAEITADPIS

-495 PVEEP
+495 PVEDP
-500 VSEPKVTEEV
+500 VSEPEVTEEV
-510 KASEEPAITIDPSS
+510 KASEEPTITIDPSS

>member
-1 MTNTLSN
+1 MTNVTSI

-49 ISLMCETVTLKG
+49 ITLMCETVTLKG

-108 NKYGIKAGIDGGYF
+108 NKYGIKAGIDGGFF
-122 IPKDCVVPCLEEMI
+122 IPKDAVVACLEEMI

-142 NEKLTEMEKSF
+142 NNKIKEMELSF
-153 SDYTSAEQARCNKI
+153 SDYTSAEQARCNQI
-167 EDIELRKEALGKI
+167 EDLELRKEALGKI

-216 EKATSI
+216 EKSTSI
-222 VEDYFNKIFD
+222 VEDYFNKVFE

-247 KGAAYKAD
+247 KGSAYKAD

-300 VNQRFAGTAA
+300 VNQRFAGTVT

-371 DFTSKEEKMAS
+371 DFSSKEEKMAS

-402 GQAKKQEAIP
+402 AKKQEAIP
-412 EVEPVAEVTS
+412 EVEPVEVTS
-422 TEKNTVTTE
+422 TEKDTVTTE

-451 EVVEEVPEV
+451 EVVEEVPEI

-500 VSEPKVTEEV
+500 VSEPEVTEEV
-510 KASEEPAITIDPSS
+510 KTSEEPAITIDPSS